1 MKSLLLLLGLTLSP
15 TNAFAIDATSTDPSA
30 IMHAVE
36 NRVTGEATK
45 LRLHITITDKAGRER
60 NRSLV
65 IKTKE
70 FDGGTKQLILFDTP
84 ADLHNAGLLSVDFDD
99 GAKADNQFLYLPSL
113 GKTTRLASA
122 DKSGAFMGTDL
133 TYADMTK
140 KDPDAYTYTMIDADT
155 AVNGEAVWHIEATPK
170 TDKERN
176 ETGYLKSQIWVS
188 KEKMIPL
195 QLKAWVTQGK
205 RLKYT
210 TMSEIKMV
218 NGVWTAHKVFIK
230 TKKGKVTESTSTLV
244 TSDLVMNAKDVTD
257 ADFTE
262 QRLERGL

>member
-15 TNAFAIDATSTDPSA
+15 INAFAIDASSTDPAA

-36 NRVTGEATK
+36 NRATGETTK
-45 LRLHITITDKAGRER
+45 LRLHITITDKAGRKR

-65 IKTKE
+65 VKTKE
-70 FDGGTKQLILFDTP
+70 FEGGTKQLILFDTP
-84 ADLHNAGLLSVDFDD
+84 ADLHNAGMLSVDFDD
-99 GAKADNQFLYLPSL
+99 GAKSDNQFLYLPSL

-133 TYADMTK
+133 TYSDMTK